1 MRVKLYS
8 KSQINW
14 SAKGTD
20 RVLQNVMNLL
30 KTKMYEVPFLR
41 YMGIDPDLVDKRQ
54 QEVEIDLRINVKEM
68 IETYEP
74 RATFID
80 LTIEGVDG
88 NGDLIYYVEVEV

>member
-1 MRVKLYS
+1 MKVKLYS
-8 KSQINW
+8 KSQIDW

-41 YMGIDPDLVDKRQ
+41 YMGIDPDLIDKRQ

-80 LTIEGVDG
+80 LTIEGVDE

>member
-1 MRVKLYS
+1 
-8 KSQINW
+8 
-14 SAKGTD
+14 
-20 RVLQNVMNLL
+20 
-30 KTKMYEVPFLR
+30 MYEVPFLR
-41 YMGIDPDLVDKRQ
+41 YMGIDPDLIDKRQ

-80 LTIEGVDG
+80 LTIEGVDE

>member
-1 MRVKLYS
+1 MRTKLYS
-8 KSQINW
+8 KSQIDW

-41 YMGIDPDLVDKRQ
+41 YMGIDPDLIDKRQ

-80 LTIEGVDG
+80 LTIEGVDE